1 MKFKSLPSR
10 EDILQYYVTENHTK
24 NEALSH
30 FCIGHRKF
38 DELLLVSQYIPLSGG
53 FLFILNLEAKGGYY
67 IHGYKPK
74 NQNHR

>member
-38 DELLLVSQYIPLSGG
+38 DELLHQEQAAGETRRMHEL
-53 FLFILNLEAKGGYY
+53 GYSRICDAGTRTWVY
-67 IHGYKPK
+67 VKS
-74 NQNHR
+74 